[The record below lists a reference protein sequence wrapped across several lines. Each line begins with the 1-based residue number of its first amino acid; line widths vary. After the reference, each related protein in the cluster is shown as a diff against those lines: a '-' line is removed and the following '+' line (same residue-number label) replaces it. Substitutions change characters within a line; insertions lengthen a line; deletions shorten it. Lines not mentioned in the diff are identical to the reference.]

1 MMKKILVAGALA
13 LAAIMP
19 LKAQNPASALSST
32 LSETGLQFD
41 YAYVYNANGMK
52 VSGDGHITAQNDAF
66 RMTGNGLLLV
76 CDGRTRWTVDEAAQ
90 ECYIEGVDA
99 SDPDLMA
106 NPALMVLAMDRY
118 CRNTGSGRR
127 SFKGRTLMAYDYA
140 ASAKSVPFKTAE
152 FFFDGSTPAGVRLKL
167 ADGSVLELEIK
178 GYKKAGSLDID
189 PALFTVDTDSLGSDY
204 MITDLR

>member
-1 MMKKILVAGALA
+1 MMKKLLVAGALA
-13 LAAIMP
+13 LASIMP
-19 LKAQNPASALSST
+19 LRAQSPAAALSSV

-41 YAYVYNANGMK
+41 YAYVYDAGGMK
-52 VSGDGHITAQNDAF
+52 INGNGHITARNDAF

-90 ECYIEGVDA
+90 ECYIEAVDA

-106 NPALMVLAMDRY
+106 NPALLVLGIDRY
-118 CRNTGSGRR
+118 CRNTGSARR
-127 SFKGRTLMAYDYA
+127 TFKGRSLMAYDYTA
-140 ASAKSVPFKTAE
+140 TKKGVPFKTAE

-167 ADGSVLELEIK
+167 ADGSALELEIK
-178 GYKKAGSLDID
+178 GYKKAGSLSLN
-189 PALFTVDTDSLGSDY
+189 PALFTVDTGTLGSEY

>member
-1 MMKKILVAGALA
+1 MMKKFLAAGALA
-13 LAAIMP
+13 LAALMP
-19 LKAQNPASALSST
+19 LKAQNPAAALSSA

-41 YAYVYNANGMK
+41 YAYVYGANGMK
-52 VSGDGHITAQNDAF
+52 INGDGHITAQNDAF

-76 CDGRTRWTVDEAAQ
+76 CDGKTRWTVDEAAQ
-90 ECYIEGVDA
+90 ECYIEAVDA
-99 SDPDLMA
+99 SNPDLMA
-106 NPALMVLAMDRY
+106 NPALLVLAMDRY
-118 CRNTGSGRR
+118 CKNTGSGRR
-127 SFKGRTLMAYDYA
+127 TFKGRSLMAYDYA
-140 ASAKSVPFKTAE
+140 ASRKDVPFKTAE

-178 GYKKAGSLDID
+178 GYKKAGSLAID